1 MSRGPNRL
9 TPVQVDRLVAG
20 TRLGRS
26 ARSATTLAAAR
37 DYLAGRCPSIQQ
49 AADRHGVLRQA
60 VARVVYRL
68 RALAEAEARRA
79 DCARVEV
86 LVPHQAL
93 GELEAWVQDRGGE
106 VVR

>member
-49 AADRHGVLRQA
+49 AAERHGVLRQA
-60 VARVVYRL
+60 VARVVYQV
-68 RALAEAEARRA
+68 RALAVAEAGRA
-79 DCARVEV
+79 DCVQVGV
-86 LVPHQAL
+86 LLPEDIL
-93 GELEAWVQDRGGE
+93 GELEAWVEARGGE